1 MSEVAQA
8 AALGVA
14 LGVVTGLPLG
24 VVNVAVAATAATAGR
39 APATRIGLGGAVA
52 DGIHAAC
59 AFTGLAAIVAHR
71 PRLGAALSLGAG
83 GLLVIAAIAALRR
96 ARAPAATA
104 PGVPTRPFWFGLAL
118 TLPNPAA
125 LTAWLAVA
133 AAVALSSLAAAVAA
147 ALGVALGS
155 AAYFAGLAAVA
166 ARARPARPSRRSRGW
181 LAPLALG
188 AVGLMIIARGAWLL
202 RG

>member
-1 MSEVAQA
+1 VVSDVIEA

-24 VVNVAVAATAATAGR
+24 VVNVAVVATAATAGR

-52 DGIHAAC
+52 DGVHAAA

-83 GLLVIAAIAALRR
+83 ALLIIAALASRR
-96 ARAPAATA
+96 RGQAPAATQ
-104 PGVPTRPFWFGLAL
+104 PGVPARPFWFGLAL

-133 AAVALSSLAAAVAA
+133 AAVALPSLAAAVAA
-147 ALGVALGS
+147 ASGVVLGS
-155 AAYFAGLAAVA
+155 AGYFAALAALA
-166 ARARPARPSRRSRGW
+166 ARARRPRARRPRGW

-188 AVGLMIIARGAWLL
+188 AVGLMIMARGAWLL
-202 RG
+202 LG

>member
-1 MSEVAQA
+1 MTDVAQA

-24 VVNVAVAATAATAGR
+24 VVNVAVVATAATAGR
-39 APATRIGLGGAVA
+39 APATKIGLGGAVA

-71 PRLGAALSLGAG
+71 PRLGAVLSLGAG
-83 GLLVIAAIAALRR
+83 ALLILAAIATLRR
-96 ARAPAATA
+96 GRATTPTA

-133 AAVALSSLAAAVAA
+133 AALALPSLPAAVAA

-155 AAYFAGLAAVA
+155 AAYFAALAAVA
-166 ARARPARPSRRSRGW
+166 ARARRARSPRPARGW

-188 AVGLMIIARGAWLL
+188 AVGLMIIARGVWLL